1 MSHTLALLLLLLGRA
16 AAPPKPLAGYNEVV
30 VERFAIEKSC
40 EFSPL
45 QSDAVQQTA
54 VSRLRARKTVAVIDR
69 LDAEGDELAKTP
81 PAGGVKRMTMMATVV
96 EFARGSRTARSISI
110 GAGATKL
117 RVRFTIKD
125 AVTGAEL
132 FTTERL
138 GRYSGRFTGD
148 GGGTNEAGFSA
159 VACEV
164 VDGLIAEI
172 EKNR

>member
-1 MSHTLALLLLLLGRA
+1 LSQALALLLLLLGRA
-16 AAPPKPLAGYNEVV
+16 TAPPKPLAGYNEAVI
-30 VERFAIEKSC
+30 ERFAVERDCLSSI
-40 EFSPL
+40 
-45 QSDAVQQTA
+45 QIDAVQKTV
-54 VSRLRARKTVAVIDR
+54 VSRLRARKLVVVIDR
-69 LDAEGDELAKTP
+69 LDADGDELAKTP
-81 PAGGVKRMTMMATVV
+81 PAGGVKRMTVTATVI
-96 EFARGSRTARSISI
+96 EFARGSRTARSIGI

-138 GRYSGRFTGD
+138 GRYSGRFNAD
-148 GGGTNEAGFSA
+148 GGTNEAGFSA

-164 VDGLIAEI
+164 VDGLIADI

>member
-1 MSHTLALLLLLLGRA
+1 MTHTLALLLFLLGRA

-30 VERFAIEKSC
+30 VERFAVIKGC
-40 EFSPL
+40 GIAPL
-45 QSDAVQQTA
+45 QSDAVQQTM
-54 VSRLRARKTVAVIDR
+54 VSRLRARKMVAVIDR
-69 LDAEGDELAKTP
+69 LDADGDELAKTP
-81 PAGGVKRMTMMATVV
+81 PADGVRRMTVTATVI
-96 EFARGSRTARSISI
+96 EFARGSPTARSMGI

-117 RVRFTIKD
+117 RVRFTFKD
-125 AVTGAEL
+125 SVTGAEL

-138 GRYSGRFTGD
+138 GRYSY

>member
-1 MSHTLALLLLLLGRA
+1 LSHALALLLLLLGRA
-16 AAPPKPLAGYNEVV
+16 TAAPPKPLAGYNEAV
-30 VERFAIEKSC
+30 VERFAVEKTC
-40 EFSPL
+40 ELSAV
-45 QSDAVQQTA
+45 QSDAVQKT
-54 VSRLRARKTVAVIDR
+54 VVTRLRARKIVAVIDR
-69 LDAEGDELAKTP
+69 LDADGEELAKTP
-81 PAGGVKRMTMMATVV
+81 PAQGVKRMTVTATVL
-96 EFARGSRTARSISI
+96 EFARGSRTARSIGI

-125 AVTGAEL
+125 ARTGAEL
-132 FTTERL
+132 VTTERL
-138 GRYSGRFTGD
+138 ARYSY

>member
-1 MSHTLALLLLLLGRA
+1 LSHALALLLFLLGRTA
-16 AAPPKPLAGYNEVV
+16 APKPLAGYNEVV
-30 VERFAIEKSC
+30 IERFAVEKSC
-40 EFSPL
+40 DFSQI
-45 QSDAVQQTA
+45 QSDAVQQA
-54 VSRLRARKTVAVIDR
+54 FVSRLRAKKMVAVIDR
-69 LDAEGDELAKTP
+69 LDAGGDELAKAP
-81 PAGGVKRMTMMATVV
+81 PAEGVKRMTVTATVL
-96 EFARGSRTARSISI
+96 EFARGSRTARSIGI

-138 GRYSGRFTGD
+138 GRYGRGD
-148 GGGTNEAGFSA
+148 ATNEAGFSA

-164 VDGLIAEI
+164 IDGLIADI

>member
-1 MSHTLALLLLLLGRA
+1 MSPALALLLILLGRPA
-16 AAPPKPLAGYNEVV
+16 APKPLAGYNEVV

-40 EFSPL
+40 DFSPA
-45 QSDAVQQTA
+45 QSDLVQQTFVA
-54 VSRLRARKTVAVIDR
+54 HLRAKKIVAVIDR
-69 LDAEGDELAKTP
+69 RDADGDELAKAP
-81 PAGGVKRMTMMATVV
+81 PADGVKRMTVTATVV
-96 EFARGSRTARSISI
+96 EFARGSRTARSIGI

-117 RVRFTIKD
+117 RVRFVVKD
-125 AVTGAEL
+125 AVTGTEL

-138 GRYSGRFTGD
+138 ARYSY

-164 VDGLIAEI
+164 VDGLIADI

>member
-1 MSHTLALLLLLLGRA
+1 LSHALALLLLLLGRA
-16 AAPPKPLAGYNEVV
+16 SAPPKPLAGYNEVV
-30 VERFAIEKSC
+30 VERFSVEKNC
-40 EFSPL
+40 EFS
-45 QSDAVQQTA
+45 QSDALQKTVVA
-54 VSRLRARKTVAVIDR
+54 RLRGRKIVTVIDK
-69 LDAEGDELAKTP
+69 LDAEGEELAKAP
-81 PAGGVKRMTMMATVV
+81 PAEGTKRMIVTATVL
-96 EFARGSRTARSISI
+96 EFARGSRTARSIGI

-125 AVTGAEL
+125 ALTGTEL

-138 GRYSGRFTGD
+138 GRYSY

-164 VDGLIAEI
+164 VDGLIADI